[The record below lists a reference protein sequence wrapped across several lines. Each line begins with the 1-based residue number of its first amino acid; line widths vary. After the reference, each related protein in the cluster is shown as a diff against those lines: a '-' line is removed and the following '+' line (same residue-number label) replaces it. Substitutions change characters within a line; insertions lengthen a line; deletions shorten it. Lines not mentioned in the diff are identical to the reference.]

1 MAITPKISI
10 IIPVYKVEKYLP
22 RCIDSLLNQSFQN
35 LEIILV
41 DDGSPDNSG
50 KICDEYALKDAR
62 IKVIHKENG
71 RAYDARNKGMDIATG
86 DLIGFM
92 DSDDFIHPKMYQ
104 SLYNLLLKHGAD
116 IAQCGF
122 TKVQNGEINPPV
134 KDNSPRVFSN
144 EGALAQLYS
153 DESVEFAV
161 IWNKIYKKE
170 LVQNVRFKKAFI
182 HDDEFFTYKLLYA
195 ASKVVV
201 VESQFY
207 YYYQS
212 PNSMIRNTFSERK
225 MEYAEAMEERLAFF
239 KEKELTGLYTLAQ
252 KKYCLWILYFIY
264 MYSKELHS
272 YPELKKSLMQ
282 KFEVNSSEVM
292 KVKEHPWLLKQSL
305 KMACFFPFAFG
316 FIIYHRMF
324 RNSYRNPVSY
334 LAKFLFLE

>member
-1 MAITPKISI
+1 MATTPKISI
-10 IIPVYKVEKYLP
+10 IIPVYNVEEYLP
-22 RCIDSLLNQSFQN
+22 RCIDSLRNQSFQN

-71 RAYDARNKGMDIATG
+71 RAYDARNKGLDMATG
-86 DLIGFM
+86 DFIGFM
-92 DSDDFIHPKMYQ
+92 DSDDFIHPEMYQ
-104 SLYNLLLKHGAD
+104 SLYDLLIKYDTD
-116 IAQCGF
+116 IAQCCF
-122 TKVQNGEINPPV
+122 IKVQSGEIIPPIP
-134 KDNSPRVFSN
+134 DNSPQVYSN
-144 EGALAQLYS
+144 EEALAQLYS
-153 DESVEFAV
+153 DASIEFSV

-195 ASKVVV
+195 ASKVVA

-212 PNSMIRNTFSERK
+212 PNSMIRSTFSDRK
-225 MEYAEAMEERLAFF
+225 MEYAEAMEERLTFF
-239 KEKELTGLYTLAQ
+239 REKGLTDLYILAQ
-252 KKYCLWILYFIY
+252 KRYCLWILYFYY
-264 MYSKELHS
+264 MYSNELQN
-272 YPELKKSLMQ
+272 YPELRKSLMRRFEINS
-282 KFEVNSSEVM
+282 FEVRNVER
-292 KVKEHPWLLKQSL
+292 HPWRLKQSL
-305 KMACFFPFAFG
+305 KMAKSFPTLFG

-334 LAKFLFLE
+334 LAKFLSLQ